1 MALNVFVQMFHIW
14 HRTERLQE
22 AGAGAGDGLQRISR
36 VPCRRR
42 EAAAEGT
49 HSLRQVRLLFVPLE
63 NHLLWFVS
71 TSPQLGS
78 HISEMPTATS
88 QGQSF
93 DLYSECDFICF
104 YFIFFPAQMIRSLKK
119 TMSPVLS
126 DISIEWLFPET
137 KEVLLSPVGNTFLF
151 PGDSLIG
158 YCVVCDT
165 TRYHTNPKSVSPR
178 HLHKEDK

>member
-1 MALNVFVQMFHIW
+1 MFHIW

-22 AGAGAGDGLQRISR
+22 AGARTGDSLQRISR

-49 HSLRQVRLLFVPLE
+49 HFLLQVRLFFVPLE
-63 NHLLWFVS
+63 NHFAVVS
-71 TSPQLGS
+71 EHLPPIRKSYLRHAVGIMYQPGR
-78 HISEMPTATS
+78 
-88 QGQSF
+88 SF
-93 DLYSECDFICF
+93 DLYSECVLF
-104 YFIFFPAQMIRSLKK
+104 FIFFPAQMIKSLKK

-165 TRYHTNPKSVSPR
+165 TRYHTNPKSVSAR
-178 HLHKEDK
+178 YLHKKDK